1 MTFPIDKRLTV
12 ICVVLERMEAIKP
25 LVHDALLDKMP
36 DDYFGPQIE
45 SALRLVLSDIKSWI
59 ENE

>member
-1 MTFPIDKRLTV
+1 
-12 ICVVLERMEAIKP
+12 MEAIKP

-45 SALRLVLSDIKSWI
+45 SALRLVLSDIKSLI